1 MTCSAQII
9 GEMLHIMVKS
19 NFLNLVITDILST
32 HVPYRHLYI
41 GTQTLHFSDAYSV
54 NTHKPYSEFSVAPN
68 LFSVIEPQILE
79 T

>member
-1 MTCSAQII
+1 MTLSAPVI

-32 HVPYRHLYI
+32 RVPYRHLYI
-41 GTQTLHFSDAYSV
+41 GTQTLNFNDANSV
-54 NTHKPYSEFSVAPN
+54 NTHKPYSEFSVALN
-68 LFSVIEPQILE
+68 LFSVTEPQILE

>member
-1 MTCSAQII
+1 MTCSAPII

-32 HVPYRHLYI
+32 RVPYRRLYI
-41 GTQTLHFSDAYSV
+41 GTQRLYFSDANLG
-54 NTHKPYSEFSVAPN
+54 NTHKPYSEFSV
-68 LFSVIEPQILE
+68 FEPQILE